1 MEPTISTKPYLDI
14 PKLYTKLNENILP
27 LQSAALEAAADG
39 IVITDIEGTIIWVN
53 SGFTKLTGYSAEEAI
68 TKNPRILK
76 SGMQNEGYYKAIWD
90 TILSGKTWFGEIINK
105 RKNGEIYTEEMS
117 ITPVKNNRNEITN
130 FIAIKHNIS
139 NRKKLERELKDSYYR
154 FKQLFQNST
163 LGIVRF
169 DENDEILML
178 NPAFVKMLGYEN
190 ENEIICKAHD
200 EIYVS
205 PETRKNFL
213 DTLKT
218 LNKISQ
224 FEELYFKKDGSII
237 ELRENAW
244 TVKDENDK
252 LIYYEAIIEDITEQN
267 KFLKILHESEFRYR
281 MLIDKLSEAAY
292 LLVGRKFEMVNKKFL
307 ELLEVTKQDIDD
319 PNFNMMDYISEESK
333 ALVID
338 RELKIR
344 KGEIIPTK
352 YEMRIVTKS
361 RKEKD
366 VEVSVSYIN
375 IDGKNATQ
383 GIIRDLTEK
392 KRNETQ
398 IRHLQKMEAIGALA
412 AGIAH
417 EINTP
422 AQFLNDNL
430 HFLSDV
436 FNDFKPIF
444 DFLLKA
450 KNEKAALDDLI
461 KIIENI
467 DLVYINEE
475 IPNAISQSLK
485 GLERI
490 SNIVGAMRDFS
501 HAGPKEKVAAD
512 LHKLIQ
518 NSIIISKNAWKYVA
532 ELDTDFD
539 NTIPHVVCQ
548 SSDLGQVFVNMI
560 VNASHAIESR
570 YKGES
575 NINGKIIIKTA
586 NKNESVEIII
596 SDNGSGIP
604 SNIQDRIFEPFFTTK
619 EVGKGTGQGLAISYD
634 IIVNKHKGS
643 IHVQS
648 EENIGTSFII
658 SLPIEN
664 ENKVN

>member
-1 MEPTISTKPYLDI
+1 MSSKPYLDI
-14 PKLYTKLNENILP
+14 PKFKKKLDENILS
-27 LQSAALEAAADG
+27 LQSTALEAASDG
-39 IVITDIEGTIIWVN
+39 IVITDIDGTIIWVN

-76 SGMQNEGYYKAIWD
+76 SGLQDESYYKDLWE
-90 TILSGKTWFGEIINK
+90 TILSGKTWYGQLINK
-105 RKNGEIYTEEMS
+105 RKDGKIYTEEMS
-117 ITPVKNNRNEITN
+117 ITPVKNNSDKITN
-130 FIAIKHNIS
+130 FIAIKHDIS
-139 NRKKLERELKDSYYR
+139 NRKKLERELNDSYYR
-154 FKQLFQNST
+154 FKQLFKNST

-190 ENEIICKAHD
+190 EHEIICKAHN

-205 PETRKNFL
+205 LETRKRFL
-213 DTLKT
+213 ETLKT
-218 LNKISQ
+218 FNKVSQ
-224 FEELYFKKDGSII
+224 FEELFFKKDGSII

-292 LLVGRKFEMVNKKFL
+292 LLIERKFVMVNRKFL

-319 PNFNMMDYISEESK
+319 PKFNMMDYISEESK
-333 ALVID
+333 ALVVD
-338 RELKIR
+338 RELKTR

-361 RKEKD
+361 GKEKD
-366 VEVSVSYIN
+366 VEVSVSYLN

-430 HFLSDV
+430 HFLNDV

-461 KIIENI
+461 KIMENI
-467 DLVYINEE
+467 DLAYLSEE

-501 HAGPKEKVAAD
+501 HAGPKEKVATD

-518 NSIIISKNAWKYVA
+518 NSVIISKNVWKYVA

-539 NTIPHVVCQ
+539 NSIPPVVCQ
-548 SSDLGQVFVNMI
+548 ASDIGQVFVNMI
-560 VNASHAIESR
+560 VNAAHAIESR
-570 YKGES
+570 YKNEN
-575 NINGKIIIKTA
+575 NIKGKILIKTS
-586 NKNESVEIII
+586 NKNEFVEIII

-604 SNIQDRIFEPFFTTK
+604 HKIQERIFEPFFTTK

-643 IHVQS
+643 IQVQS